1 VVDHCDFGRHL
12 APVRE
17 FTPKKG
23 TLLFAN
29 MRERR
34 MERIIAEW
42 SALVHSKAYPMPDL
56 VGDS

>member
-1 VVDHCDFGRHL
+1 VVDNCDFGRHL

-34 MERIIAEW
+34 MERIIRRVERIGAFEGVPN
-42 SALVHSKAYPMPDL
+42 A
-56 VGDS
+56 